1 MGLLSLII
9 FGAIVGWLAWL
20 FINKP
25 WGLLVNIILWII
37 GSILWWFI
45 MNFFGFEGI
54 TWFNLYSLFVWVL
67 WSIILVAVARAFK
80 G

>member
-37 GSILWWFI
+37 GSILGWFI
-45 MNFFGFEGI
+45 MNFFGYEGI
-54 TWFNLYSLFVWVL
+54 TWFNLYSLIVWVL
-67 WSIILVAVARAFK
+67 GSIILVAIARAFK